1 MPGGRVR
8 RSAMLN
14 LDHVE
19 EFEFPAQWHMFVKLN
34 DGLCPTLREANR
46 EPLRKLLTNGS

>member
-19 EFEFPAQWHMFVKLN
+19 EFEFPAQWQYV
-34 DGLCPTLREANR
+34 REA
-46 EPLRKLLTNGS
+46 E